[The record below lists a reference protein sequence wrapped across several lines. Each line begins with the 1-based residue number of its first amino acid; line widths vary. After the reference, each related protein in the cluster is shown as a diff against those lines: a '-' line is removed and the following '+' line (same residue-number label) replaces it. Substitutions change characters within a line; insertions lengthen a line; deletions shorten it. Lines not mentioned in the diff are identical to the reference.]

1 MYLLKTEQSFVK
13 HIFRRTHLPCNAK
26 TFHTCNREKVLL
38 AFKNCPGSLAGGR
51 SSYQNSTSFYIFRNI
66 LKYRYFDHA
75 IHFEKS
81 WKVPWEPKKWLRIAK
96 FIRIVD
102 LPPSTVKTDL
112 QSLINEPNSFSEQRH
127 LWIFLGNFLRLC
139 RLLSVLFDAP
149 IHIKSPD
156 APGSWMCN
164 K

>member
-1 MYLLKTEQSFVK
+1 MPPWILNSKTK
-13 HIFRRTHLPCNAK
+13 CPIHPKTAIFNRSIQGGLTHQRCYARVQPG
-26 TFHTCNREKVLL
+26 HRVRDKVLL

-127 LWIFLGNFLRLC
+127 LWIFPGNFLGLC
-139 RLLSVLFDAP
+139 RLLSVLFDFY
-149 IHIKSPD
+149 
-156 APGSWMCN
+156 
-164 K
+164 